1 MKKPVAN
8 PHAAVAQFPAMTRS
22 IAEPAARPR
31 RMRAFTLIEMLVVIA
46 IIGILAALVVGVLPG
61 ITAKR
66 TRSAVLAQMTAIQ
79 TAINTYKHK
88 QGFYP
93 PDNANNPA
101 QPPLF
106 YELTGT
112 RFDDQKSPPEYID
125 FGGVRIAT
133 NAIGA
138 AFNQAGFVNAG
149 VDAQNYFLGLKTSA
163 YQALP
168 GVSATGL
175 VVNAKGPN
183 GEPNFWHYNSSRPTH
198 NADSYD
204 LWAEVMVGGQTNI
217 IGNWK

>member
-8 PHAAVAQFPAMTRS
+8 PHAAVAHFPAMTRS

-61 ITAKR
+61 ISAKR
-66 TRSAVLAQMTAIQ
+66 TRSAVTTQMIAIE
-79 TAINTYKHK
+79 TAINTYKQK

-93 PDNANNPA
+93 PDNMNNATNSPP
-101 QPPLF
+101 QPQYTGVNPLF
-106 YELTGT
+106 HELTGAT
-112 RFDDQKSPPEYID
+112 WVSDAAALGAMGT
-125 FGGVRIAT
+125 GGIL
-133 NAIGA
+133 NS
-138 AFNQAGFVNAG
+138 NE
-149 VDAQNYFLGLKTSA
+149 QNYISPIKAATYQPFPGLM
-163 YQALP
+163 
-168 GVSATGL
+168 ATGL

-183 GEPNFWHYNSSRPTH
+183 GEPNFWHYNVSRPTH

>member
-8 PHAAVAQFPAMTRS
+8 PHAAVAHFPAMTRS

-31 RMRAFTLIEMLVVIA
+31 RMRAFTLIELLVVIA
-46 IIGILAALVVGVLPG
+46 IIGILAALTVGVLPG
-61 ITAKR
+61 ISQKR

-79 TAINTYKHK
+79 TAINTYKQK

-93 PDNANNPA
+93 PDNTNNATISPPQA
-101 QPPLF
+101 VHTGHNPLF
-106 YELTGT
+106 HELTG
-112 RFDDQKSPPEYID
+112 QSVVSAPPGLAEL
-125 FGGVRIAT
+125 GV
-133 NAIGA
+133 
-138 AFNQAGFVNAG
+138 AGIVNSG
-149 VDAQNYFLGLKTSA
+149 VEVQNYFPGLKTSA
-163 YQALP
+163 YQPLP
-168 GVSATGL
+168 SMMATGL

-204 LWAEVMVGGQTNI
+204 LWAEVSLGGETII